1 MSRLQIKL
9 IGALLVGWLSLPAE
23 AAELRDFT
31 VADLLKPCEEG
42 DNDARWGA
50 NLEVTCE
57 QFINGFTG
65 AFLLFTDGGQAQG
78 VCLPPPG
85 NRPDEVRWAFMKW
98 AYKSYNRR
106 HMPAAKGLLA
116 AIKAHFPCGG

>member
-1 MSRLQIKL
+1 MSRLQIGL
-9 IGALLVGWLSLPAE
+9 ISALLVGWLLLPAE
-23 AAELRDFT
+23 AAELRDYT

-50 NLEVTCE
+50 DLEVTCE

-65 AFLLFTDGGQAQG
+65 AYLLFTEGGQAQG

-85 NRPDEVRWAFMKW
+85 NRSDEIRWACMKW
-98 AYKSYNRR
+98 AYENYHRR
-106 HMPAAKGLLA
+106 QMPAAEGLLA
-116 AIKAHFPCGG
+116 AIKAHFSCG

>member
-1 MSRLQIKL
+1 MSRVM
-9 IGALLVGWLSLPAE
+9 IGFVSALLTGWLSLAAE
-23 AAELRDFT
+23 AAELRDYT

-50 NLEVTCE
+50 NLETACE

-65 AFLLFTDGGQAQG
+65 AYLLTTEGGEAQG

-85 NRPDEVRWAFMKW
+85 NRSDEVRWAFTEW
-98 AYKSYNRR
+98 AYENYHRR
-106 HMPAAKGLLA
+106 HMPAAEGLLA
-116 AIKAHFPCGG
+116 AMKAHFSCD

>member
-1 MSRLQIKL
+1 MSKIAAVL
-9 IGALLVGWLSLPAE
+9 IAVLFAGWLSLSAE
-23 AAELRDFT
+23 AAGTSDYT

-50 NLEVTCE
+50 SLEAQCE

-65 AFLLFTDGGQAQG
+65 AYLLLMDGGKVDG

-85 NRPDEVRWAFMKW
+85 NRPDEMRWAFVKW
-98 AYKSYNRR
+98 TYDNYKKR
-106 HMPAAKGLLA
+106 HMPAAEGLLA
-116 AIKAHFPCGG
+116 AIKSHFSCG

>member
-1 MSRLQIKL
+1 MSRLKINL
-9 IGALLVGWLSLPAE
+9 LGALLVGWLALPAE
-23 AAELRDFT
+23 AAERRNYR

-50 NLEVTCE
+50 ELEANCE

-65 AFLLFTDGGQAQG
+65 AFLLYTDGGKAEG
-78 VCLPPPG
+78 ICLPPPG

-98 AYKSYNRR
+98 AYENNQNRR
-106 HMPAAKGLLA
+106 MPAAEGLLA
-116 AIKAHFPCGG
+116 AIKAHFSCG

>member
-1 MSRLQIKL
+1 MSQLK
-9 IGALLVGWLSLPAE
+9 IGLASTLLAGSLALAAE
-23 AAELRDFT
+23 AAELRDYT

-50 NLEVTCE
+50 HLEASCE

-65 AFLLFTDGGQAQG
+65 AYLLFTEGGEAQG

-85 NRPDEVRWAFMKW
+85 NRPDEMRWAFVKW
-98 AYKSYNRR
+98 AYENYHRR
-106 HMPAAKGLLA
+106 NMPAVEGLLA
-116 AIKAHFPCGG
+116 AIKAHFPCG

>member
-1 MSRLQIKL
+1 MSRLQIGL
-9 IGALLVGWLSLPAE
+9 ISALLVGWLLLPAE
-23 AAELRDFT
+23 AAELKDYT

-50 NLEVTCE
+50 NLEATCE

-65 AFLLFTDGGQAQG
+65 AYLLFTEGGQAQS

-85 NRPDEVRWAFMKW
+85 NRSDEIRWAFTEW
-98 AYKSYNRR
+98 AYDNYHRR
-106 HMPAAKGLLA
+106 QMPAAEGLLA
-116 AIKAHFPCGG
+116 AIKAHFSCD